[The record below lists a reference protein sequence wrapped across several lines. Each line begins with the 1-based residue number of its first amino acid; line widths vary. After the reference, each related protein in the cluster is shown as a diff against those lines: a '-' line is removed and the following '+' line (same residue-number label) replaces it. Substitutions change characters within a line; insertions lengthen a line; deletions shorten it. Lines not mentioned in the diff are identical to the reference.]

1 MVEFWLSML
10 ESPISL
16 YIRFDYGIVFIACQA
31 TRCSGIATRYS
42 SQQLAVG
49 NWLKL
54 WNLWLGYLDAHFL
67 VSGRSARSEHISGA
81 WFRILAA
88 SPCGAYS
95 RGNLGVCPPAELPG
109 NRQQEF
115 QIESVPKRGPS
126 WDGPI
131 RIRRRRWVTADLEPA
146 VGDAALK

>member
-1 MVEFWLSML
+1 MERI
-10 ESPISL
+10 P
-16 YIRFDYGIVFIACQA
+16 
-31 TRCSGIATRYS
+31 
-42 SQQLAVG
+42 VG
-49 NWLKL
+49 TWAFVL
-54 WNLWLGYLDAHFL
+54 
-67 VSGRSARSEHISGA
+67 
-81 WFRILAA
+81 
-88 SPCGAYS
+88 
-95 RGNLGVCPPAELPG
+95 PAELPG